1 MASAKRKTTAKRV
14 TKTVGKTQSKAAHAA
29 TTVAK
34 SAARQQH
41 QFARQ
46 GTAWAE
52 QGAQEWQ
59 KGANEWAKQSA
70 KLYSLPFAN
79 GDAANATKQAA
90 EQVKSATE
98 SFVRAGSDIVS
109 QMFGGTDPMAQ
120 WKGLM
125 QQATGKLPKMN
136 GLPTAEAATEKMRD
150 FTRES
155 TAQATKAAS
164 DATRMMNDAGA
175 LARENAEAMAQV
187 NNIAIAVSKEIGAEL
202 ISYSNRTFSQNVE
215 LGKQLLTCRTLN
227 DMFDLSS
234 KFMKT
239 NLDGFF
245 SESVRLSEKLFQL
258 GNDVAE
264 PLNER
269 FSETSERL
277 TKSLK
282 A

>member
-1 MASAKRKTTAKRV
+1 MASAKRKPTTKRV
-14 TKTVGKTQSKAAHAA
+14 TKTVRKTQSKAAHAA
-29 TTVAK
+29 TSVAK
-34 SAARQQH
+34 SATRQQN
-41 QFARQ
+41 QFANQ
-46 GTAWAE
+46 GAAWAE
-52 QGAQEWQ
+52 RGAQEWQ
-59 KGANEWAKQSA
+59 KGASEWAKQSA
-70 KLYSLPFAN
+70 KLYQLPFAN
-79 GDAANATKQAA
+79 GDAATATKQAA

-98 SFVRAGSDIVS
+98 QFVRAGNDMVS
-109 QMFGGTDPMAQ
+109 KMFGGTDPMAQ
-120 WKGLM
+120 WKGLFD
-125 QQATGKLPKMN
+125 QATSKASSLP
-136 GLPTAEAATEKMRD
+136 GAQAAADKMRD

-155 TAQATKAAS
+155 AAQASKAAS
-164 DATRMMNDAGA
+164 DATRALNDAGA
-175 LARENAEAMAQV
+175 LTRENAEAFVEV

-202 ISYSNRTFSQNVE
+202 ISYTNRTFSQNVE

-245 SESVRLSEKLFQL
+245 SETVRLSEKLFQL

-269 FSETSERL
+269 FSETNERL
-277 TKSLK
+277 SRTLK

>member
-1 MASAKRKTTAKRV
+1 MASAKRKPAAKRV
-14 TKTVGKTQSKAAHAA
+14 TKTVRKTQSKAAHAA
-29 TTVAK
+29 TAVAK
-34 SAARQQH
+34 SAARQQN

-79 GDAANATKQAA
+79 GDAATATKQAA

-98 SFVRAGSDIVS
+98 SFVRAGSDIMN

-125 QQATGKLPKMN
+125 EQAAGKMPKLN
-136 GLPTAEAATEKMRD
+136 GLPGAEATAEKMRN

-155 TAQATKAAS
+155 AAQASKAAS
-164 DATRMMNDAGA
+164 DATRAFSDAGE
-175 LARENAEAMAQV
+175 LTRENAEAFAQV

-202 ISYSNRTFSQNVE
+202 ISYTNRTFSQNVE

-269 FSETSERL
+269 FSETNERL

>member
-1 MASAKRKTTAKRV
+1 MASAKRKTSTKRA
-14 TKTVGKTQSKAAHAA
+14 TKTVRKAQSKAAHAA
-29 TTVAK
+29 STVAK
-34 SAARQQH
+34 SAAHQQS

-46 GTAWAE
+46 GAAWAE
-52 QGAQEWQ
+52 RGAQEWQ

-79 GDAANATKQAA
+79 GDAASATKQAA
-90 EQVKSATE
+90 DQVKAAGE
-98 SFVRAGSDIVS
+98 QFMRAGNDIMS

-120 WKGLM
+120 WKGWM
-125 QQATGKLPKMN
+125 DQATAKAPQLPN
-136 GLPTAEAATEKMRD
+136 AEATAEKMRD
-150 FTRES
+150 FARES
-155 TAQATKAAS
+155 AAQASKAAN
-164 DATRMMNDAGA
+164 DATRALAEAGE
-175 LARENAEAMAQV
+175 LARENAEAMVEV

-202 ISYSNRTFSQNVE
+202 ISYTNRTFSQNVE
-215 LGKQLLTCRTLN
+215 LGKQMLNCRTLN

-245 SESVRLSEKLFQL
+245 SETVRLSEKLFQL

-269 FSETSERL
+269 FSETNERISRTL
-277 TKSLK
+277 S